1 MSTPSYL
8 SSPRRHVLIENP
20 KHQRKS
26 SKKIWRNSLRFNQN
40 APQTPSAPHNPK
52 VDSSWSP
59 RLTGLFSSNQKEI
72 ESCVREMNEVIEK
85 SDNRTAVS
93 RLFSKQSAL
102 IRAIHV
108 LDPKLSPTFNVCLHH
123 LDGSSGAASFPHSIT
138 LSACFLF
145 ISSVATTFTSGEL
158 FPFKLLKSFS
168 PFVASDYV
176 HKERSLQ
183 TKVCSPLF
191 SSIKAWS
198 CLALFI
204 DMNHTPHFSLPQGQ
218 ALIQKLHDN
227 ALAALQQLAGTAK
240 RRVSV
245 DQNRMTFSLE
255 SSNDLGSSI
264 LSFLASSLKHT
275 LPSSPLITVLA
286 RFLSVDTPS
295 LLLATLGAITSF
307 LSSHASTRSMFFTLE
322 IPFGTNKKG
331 DWQKTPILDVL
342 FELAYVHEHDTSLHN
357 AILSLFQFCPLNSL
371 LPIFTPLTSTLLA
384 STPSTPLPS
393 PVQSK
398 LRTLLVAWWTA
409 EKPTVRLKPYYDR
422 AQIRQIPPDVRIQ
435 VFPVDEFFACV
446 DVTSIPIEH
455 TIFHSTWIQQVFGL
469 TDRDIARRIVPTLIK
484 TVQHAKTMPNPNPST
499 LSFFSIP
506 NCLEH
511 SVVTSRFDTTP
522 SHVGELFAMHLMRDL
537 LEITNILVCPI
548 SYGREI
554 PRVKQLFLIAE
565 GFDDLVEA
573 DLHRPEVYMD
583 PWIRYNQTAL
593 VLANAGGNVTYDRTR
608 SKFFYWTYHPIR

>member
-1 MSTPSYL
+1 MSTPSCL

-59 RLTGLFSSNQKEI
+59 RLTGLFSSNRKEI
-72 ESCVREMNEVIEK
+72 ESCVREMNETIEK
-85 SDNRTAVS
+85 SDNRAAVS
-93 RLFSKQSAL
+93 RLFSKKSAL
-102 IRAIHV
+102 IRAVHV
-108 LDPKLSPTFNVCLHH
+108 LDPKLSPTFNEPL
-123 LDGSSGAASFPHSIT
+123 
-138 LSACFLF
+138 LSLIESLF
-145 ISSVATTFTSGEL
+145 ATTFPPNEHVPL
-158 FPFKLLKSFS
+158 KFLKSLS

-183 TKVCSPLF
+183 TK
-191 SSIKAWS
+191 AWS

-204 DMNHTPHFSLPQGQ
+204 DMNHASQSSLQQEQ
-218 ALIQKLHDN
+218 ALIQTLHND

-245 DQNRMTFSLE
+245 EQNRMTFLLE
-255 SSNDLGSSI
+255 LSTDLDCSI

-286 RFLSVDTPS
+286 RFLSVDSPS
-295 LLLATLGAITSF
+295 LLLATLGVLTSF
-307 LSSHASTRSMFFTLE
+307 LSSHASTRSMFFTLA
-322 IPFGTNKKG
+322 IPFRMNKKG

-409 EKPTVRLKPYYDR
+409 EKPTVREKLR
-422 AQIRQIPPDVRIQ
+422 HGREHIRQILPDVRIR
-435 VFPVDEFFACV
+435 VFPVKDFFACV

-455 TIFHSTWIQQVFGL
+455 TIFHSTWIQQVFRL
-469 TDRDIARRIVPTLIK
+469 TDRDIARRIVPTLVK

-506 NCLEH
+506 KCLFYG
-511 SVVTSRFDTTP
+511 VMKSRFNPTP
-522 SHVGELFAMHLMRDL
+522 SLIGELFAMHLMRDL
-537 LEITNILVCPI
+537 QETTRVHT
-548 SYGREI
+548 RE
-554 PRVKQLFLIAE
+554 PFRSQNFQWKKQLHLCAE
-565 GFDDLVEA
+565 GFADLVEA
-573 DLHRPEVYMD
+573 ELQCPSQFVSYYEGPLLTRNV
-583 PWIRYNQTAL
+583 L
-593 VLANAGGNVTYDRTR
+593 VCAGGNVVCYR
-608 SKFFYWTYHPIR
+608 SQTPFFYWTVSTFF